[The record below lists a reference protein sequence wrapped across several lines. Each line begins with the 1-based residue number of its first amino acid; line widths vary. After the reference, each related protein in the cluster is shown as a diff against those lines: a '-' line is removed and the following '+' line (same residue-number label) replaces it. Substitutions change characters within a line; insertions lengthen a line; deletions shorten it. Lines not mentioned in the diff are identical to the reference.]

1 MIDIPIR
8 GQYKE
13 VLTRT
18 IAVYD
23 TASKSSTSA
32 YKQDKNNYYILA
44 LEQDWLVVCLQNSYI
59 CAVYRLQMQK
69 SITPQNIPG
78 CLLSRSLAFYTAMH
92 LVTAGEYETSN
103 RR

>member
-8 GQYKE
+8 DQYKE

-44 LEQDWLVVCLQNSYI
+44 LEQDWLVVFLQNSYI
-59 CAVYRLQMQK
+59 SFTDAKVDHPSKY
-69 SITPQNIPG
+69 TG
-78 CLLSRSLAFYTAMH
+78 LLT
-92 LVTAGEYETSN
+92 
-103 RR
+103 